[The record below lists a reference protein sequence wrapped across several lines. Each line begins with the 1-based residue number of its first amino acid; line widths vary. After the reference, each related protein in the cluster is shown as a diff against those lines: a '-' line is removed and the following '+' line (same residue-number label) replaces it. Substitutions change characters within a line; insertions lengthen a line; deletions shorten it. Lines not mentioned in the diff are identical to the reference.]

1 MGASHSRFAG
11 ETILITDDDEVIV
24 RLAILLLQ
32 KRGFEVV
39 SATDGE
45 ECLRQVEAFR
55 PALVLL
61 DYMLPKM
68 NGLEVLKSIQ
78 QNYPDTSVVMFTGK
92 GSEEVAVAAM
102 KAGAADYLQ
111 KPFASQRLQERI
123 DTVLALRQVEL
134 ENRALTLEKLR
145 LQQEIEAWNA
155 ELEQRVKSKSM
166 ELEDAHQEI
175 VQAEKLA
182 TLGHVSAGMAHEIR
196 NPLNSINLFAEI
208 LLSADDLDAENR
220 NYVEKIVAEVERIDS
235 ILLQMRAASHGSAN
249 SQQVYLKEI
258 IDNVLE
264 STQSLI
270 KAQHIDVNLAVAE
283 PLPPL
288 QADGTE
294 LQQVLNNLI
303 GNALEE
309 MPTGGIL
316 EISAHADEKTVFISV
331 SDSGSG
337 IPEQHLQRIF
347 EPFFTTKE
355 KGTGFGLSVV
365 RRIVNNYRGCISV
378 ENSST
383 GGACFHV
390 ELPLL
395 PEATH

>member
-24 RLAILLLQ
+24 RLAVLLLQ

-39 SATDGE
+39 SAADGE
-45 ECLRQVEAFR
+45 ECLQQVEAFR

-68 NGLEVLKSIQ
+68 NGLEVLQSIQ

-264 STQSLI
+264 LTQSLI
-270 KAQHIDVNLAVAE
+270 KAQRIDVNLAVAE

-288 QADGTE
+288 QANGTE

-331 SDSGSG
+331 SDSGPG

-347 EPFFTTKE
+347 EPFFTTKD

-378 ENSST
+378 ENPST
-383 GGACFHV
+383 GGACFHI